1 MFRSWPDSLW
11 LAERTDPPQSSV
23 ADRSTADV
31 IIVGAG
37 YTGLWSAIFIKEQR
51 PDLDVVIIDAVAP
64 GYGASGRN
72 GGWCSGLLPIDM
84 ASLVALHGRDAAST
98 MQQAAIA
105 SVVDVG
111 RYVTENKID
120 CDWRFSGSVTAATNP
135 AQLERAK
142 QAVVEA
148 QAFGLT
154 DHDLRVISVDELRD
168 RVRIHGAIGGTFT
181 PHCAVVHP
189 MKLVN
194 GLSARAR
201 SLGVRFALG
210 LRVGT
215 IDDAGVTGDFG
226 NTPIRLRAPWVV
238 RATEAFTP
246 AIKAQHRH
254 VVPLYSYMI
263 ATEPLS
269 EGAWSEIG
277 WTARETLAEGRHMV
291 TYAQRTADGR
301 IAFGGRGAGYRF
313 ASRVASHFDVD
324 PRVHDRIVESM
335 HTLFPATRN
344 SRVTHRW
351 GGPLALPRDWHP
363 SVTID
368 RATRRI
374 RAGGYV
380 GDGVALAHLAGRTV
394 AAAITGVD
402 SADLALPIARHIS
415 RNWEPEP
422 LRFIGINSAL
432 RLPLMADAIERRTRR
447 PARRT
452 IALMNRTM

>member
-1 MFRSWPDSLW
+1 MFRAWPESLW
-11 LAERTDPPQSSV
+11 LTERTDPPQSSV
-23 ADRSTADV
+23 SDGSTADV
-31 IIVGAG
+31 IVVGAG
-37 YTGLWSAIFIKEQR
+37 YTGLWSAILIKEQR
-51 PDLDVVIIDAVAP
+51 PDFDVVIIDAVAP

-72 GGWCSGLLPIDM
+72 GGWCSGLLPIDTKT
-84 ASLVALHGRDAAST
+84 LVALHGRDAALA
-98 MQQAAIA
+98 MQRAAIA

-111 RYVTENKID
+111 QYITENKID

-142 QAVVEA
+142 QAVAEA
-148 QAFGLT
+148 RAFGLS
-154 DHDLRVISVDELRD
+154 DDDLRLISTDELQNRI
-168 RVRIHGAIGGTFT
+168 RIHGALGGMFT
-181 PHCAVVHP
+181 PHCAVIHP

-194 GLSARAR
+194 GLTARAR
-201 SLGVRFALG
+201 SLGVRFSLG

-215 IDDAGVTGDFG
+215 IDDAGVSGDFG
-226 NTPIRLRAPWVV
+226 AAQIRLRAPWVV

-246 AIKAQHRH
+246 SIKGQRRH
-254 VVPLYSYMI
+254 IAPLYSYMI
-263 ATEPLS
+263 ATEPLTDDK
-269 EGAWSEIG
+269 WSEIG

-301 IAFGGRGAGYRF
+301 IAFGGRGAGYRL
-313 ASRVASHFDVD
+313 ASRVASEFDVD
-324 PRVHDRIVESM
+324 PRVHERIVESM
-335 HTLFPATRN
+335 HTLFPATRD

-368 RATRRI
+368 RTARRI
-374 RAGGYV
+374 QAGGYV
-380 GDGVALAHLAGRTV
+380 GDGVALAHLAGRTA

-402 SADLALPIARHIS
+402 SADLALPIAHHVS

-422 LRFIGINSAL
+422 LRFIGINTAL
-432 RLPLMADAIERRTRR
+432 RLPLVADAIERRTRR